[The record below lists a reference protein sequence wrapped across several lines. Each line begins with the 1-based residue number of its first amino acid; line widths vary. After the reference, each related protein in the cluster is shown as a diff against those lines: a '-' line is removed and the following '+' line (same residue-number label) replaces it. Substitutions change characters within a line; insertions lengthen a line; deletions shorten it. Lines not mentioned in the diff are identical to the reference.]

1 MASEIAV
8 SKMEP
13 ADIFNSKFLSFG
25 VMSRSGHLLNSF
37 LSQWEEP
44 FFPKTSVAIV
54 ILFWLKWA
62 GYLAMAGLNLLAQ
75 ISDRTSPGSV

>member
-1 MASEIAV
+1 MSIEILIEFLLIWYMA
-8 SKMEP
+8 
-13 ADIFNSKFLSFG
+13 
-25 VMSRSGHLLNSF
+25 
-37 LSQWEEP
+37 QWEES

-75 ISDRTSPGSV
+75 ISDRISPSGV

>member
-1 MASEIAV
+1 MEWRKNRLQLFPSLSERRT
-8 SKMEP
+8 MP
-13 ADIFNSKFLSFG
+13 FNSPT
-25 VMSRSGHLLNSF
+25 HA
-37 LSQWEEP
+37 QWEES

-75 ISDRTSPGSV
+75 LSDRRSPSGM